1 MAASYTLLLGMKTL
15 KKTLEASVKQF
26 YFITF
31 NVFVCPYRNQ
41 PSALSFIFLNSLTRN
56 YWVYFIHC
64 DVLRLYET

>member
-1 MAASYTLLLGMKTL
+1 MAASYTLLLGMK
-15 KKTLEASVKQF
+15 KTLEAFVKQF

-31 NVFVCPYRNQ
+31 IVFVCPYRNQ
-41 PSALSFIFLNSLTRN
+41 PSTLSFIFLNSLTKN